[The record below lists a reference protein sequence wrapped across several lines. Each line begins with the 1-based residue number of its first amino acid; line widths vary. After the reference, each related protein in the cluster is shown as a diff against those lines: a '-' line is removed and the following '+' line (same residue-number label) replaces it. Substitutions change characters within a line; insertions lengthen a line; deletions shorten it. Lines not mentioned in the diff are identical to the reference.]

1 LPPVVNKIRQYQKE
15 GVLGIEA
22 FGDRTLLADDMGLGK
37 TLQALHWLRR
47 GRPRGLLPAMI
58 VCPSGVKYMWQREAL
73 NQCGLTSQV
82 IEGRYKKG
90 RSLETDVDLYILNYD
105 ILPSWVEPLLQANI
119 RTCVAD
125 ECHTL
130 CNPDTA
136 RSRAADKLFKAPQ
149 VVAAL
154 GISGTPINNRPG
166 EFWHI
171 LHLLR
176 PDMFDSRL
184 AFGMSY
190 CEPRWEK
197 NSWTYNGSRDELG
210 LHNLLVNNIMI
221 RRLKTDVAL
230 ELPEKTRTVQVL
242 ELSDPAEYERAAK
255 DVILW
260 LKKQNAAKAKRASR
274 SATLAR
280 VGYLRRLAAELKTP
294 AALDWVADTVDQV
307 GKMILFT
314 CHDKMLQAVLDRW
327 PDTPFIDGGV
337 KAIDRQHRI
346 DKFQSTNQPL
356 IVGQVVAM
364 GAGCTLTAASHT
376 AMMEMDYRPAI
387 MCQAEDRDHRIGQHV
402 PTFDHYLVG
411 RGTVEE
417 KMCRLLQ
424 DKQDIISTIMDGR
437 SDIYNLN
444 IFDLLVEEL
453 QSGK

>member
-1 LPPVVNKIRQYQKE
+1 LPPVANVPRDYQKQ

-22 FGDRTLLADDMGLGK
+22 FDDRALLADDMGLGK
-37 TLQALHWLRR
+37 TLQACHWLRR
-47 GRPRGLLPAMI
+47 GRPRGLLPAVI
-58 VCPSGVKYMWQREAL
+58 VCPSGVKYMWAREAF
-73 NQCGLTSQV
+73 NNCGLTSQV

-90 RSLETDVDLYILNYD
+90 RELETDVDLYILNYD
-105 ILPSWVEPLLQANI
+105 ILPSWVDPLLRADVH
-119 RTCVAD
+119 TCVAD
-125 ECHTL
+125 ECHQL

-149 VVAAL
+149 VVGAL

-171 LHLLR
+171 LHLIR
-176 PDMFDSRL
+176 PDLFGSRL
-184 AFGMSY
+184 AFGQLY
-190 CEPRWEK
+190 CEPRFEK
-197 NSWTYNGSRDELG
+197 GQWVYNGSRDELG
-210 LHNLLVNNIMI
+210 LHHMLISTVMI

-230 ELPEKTRTVQVL
+230 ELPEKTRVVHVL
-242 ELSDPAEYERAAK
+242 ELSDPAEYKRAAD

-260 LKKQNAAKAKRASR
+260 LKKQNAARAARASR
-274 SATLAR
+274 ATVSK
-280 VGYLRRLAAELKTP
+280 VGYLRRLAAHLKTP
-294 AALDWVADTVDQV
+294 AALQWVEDTVDQV
-307 GKMILFT
+307 GKLILFT
-314 CHDKMLQAVLDRW
+314 CHDKMLQAILDIW

-337 KAIDRQHRI
+337 KAVDRQRKI
-346 DKFQSTNQPL
+346 DKFQTTNQPL

-376 AMMEMDYRPAI
+376 GMLEMDYRPAI

-417 KMCRLLQ
+417 RICRLLQ
-424 DKQDIISTIMDGR
+424 DKQDVISTIMDG
-437 SDIYNLN
+437 SVDIYSLN

-453 QSGK
+453 SNAKT